1 MCFAA
6 LAGFKVMC
14 SPSSAPRSNMGAAT
28 TQHDG
33 HVIPGVT
40 AEPKLRHSRSSRRTQ
55 TSSFR
60 AQSRNPSPAYQRIN
74 QKIQRPLRSNMGAA
88 TTQHDGLV
96 IPGVTAEPKLR
107 HSRSSRRTQT
117 SSFRAQSRNPSPA
130 YQRINQKIQR
140 PLRSNMGA
148 ATTQHDGAGPH
159 SSPIP
164 FIGHLSR
171 VIQRDPEHITLNLE
185 TASRLNRTLAAH
197 CVLLANRV
205 SRWLHRR
212 CASGHESQALSNRRV
227 STNSRWP
234 RASAAVRRPL
244 MVRIMVSSS
253 WSPV

>member
-1 MCFAA
+1 
-6 LAGFKVMC
+6 
-14 SPSSAPRSNMGAAT
+14 MGAAT

-33 HVIPGVT
+33 LVISRVT

-148 ATTQHDGAGPH
+148 ATTQHDGLVISGVTAEPKLRHSAHSRGIHLPPTNASTRKSSGLCAQTWVLRLRSMTVRALTPH
-159 SSPIP
+159 PSPSL
-164 FIGHLSR
+164 GTS
-171 VIQRDPEHITLNLE
+171 V
-185 TASRLNRTLAAH
+185 A
-197 CVLLANRV
+197 
-205 SRWLHRR
+205 
-212 CASGHESQALSNRRV
+212 
-227 STNSRWP
+227 
-234 RASAAVRRPL
+234 
-244 MVRIMVSSS
+244 
-253 WSPV
+253 